1 MDLTYVTILV
11 LASMIFV
18 LAGMIGYL
26 YWQQTRIIQ
35 HVQSLSIIVSSLVAP
50 PPPPSSMESAEEE
63 PVVEAEAETEQTVDA
78 PVIPSALVDED
89 EEDDRVS
96 VEHIAGPPATATTE
110 EPMDVDDLQSKTKA
124 QLQKMLTDKGI
135 PYAKSDNKTQLI
147 ELLKATA

>member
-35 HVQSLSIIVSSLVAP
+35 HIQSLSIVVSSLVTP
-50 PPPPSSMESAEEE
+50 PVPTPEPEPEPESEEE
-63 PVVEAEAETEQTVDA
+63 QTAEVPTLA
-78 PVIPSALVDED
+78 

-96 VEHIAGPPATATTE
+96 VEHVTAPPHPATATTPDE
-110 EPMDVDDLQSKTKA
+110 LDVDDLQSKTKA
-124 QLQKMLTDKGI
+124 QLHKLLTDKGI